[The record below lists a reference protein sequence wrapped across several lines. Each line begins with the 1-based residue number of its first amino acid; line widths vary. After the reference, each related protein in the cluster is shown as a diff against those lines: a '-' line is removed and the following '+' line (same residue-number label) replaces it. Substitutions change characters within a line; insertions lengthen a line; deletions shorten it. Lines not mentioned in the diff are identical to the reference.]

1 LLVLVQVQQRRED
14 QRQRQQ
20 VDEKDV
26 AQQARDAGFAV
37 QDQAS
42 L

>member
-20 VDEKDV
+20 VDEQYI
-26 AQQARDAGFAV
+26 AQQARDAGFLG
-37 QDQAS
+37 QS
-42 L
+42 